1 MSQQLICKVKNNDAD
16 VDAFIESA
24 QKYWEEHWG
33 PLTPKEN
40 VMQYRKCVE
49 DRFKNNRFR
58 AKGGKEKL
66 SPGPTGESTS
76 LPTFFSLTQQPD
88 PTLYELFC
96 SERSE
101 DINKAV
107 NEQRE
112 KNCTGHQQHLGM
124 LRKELSS
131 EYKSTKTLWVAK
143 AWNGSKRC
151 YQMCLL
157 NLVFTAQ
164 MEDFLESILGRGRG
178 KIGNGS
184 FVLLYS
190 YRAADNALKMGC
202 INATANK
209 APKLPA
215 LYPLEYN
222 QIKNIWGNYC
232 NRIIPLNQDITLTRS
247 QKLFTC
253 SEDGC
258 PHFPI
263 GQLDLARTP
272 PVEVE
277 GMLRN
282 YLQAQYDYA
291 WYKARGVGI
300 GPTDWEHVEYSDML
314 PEGLELRV
322 PIDGDYGYV
331 FQLYSYF
338 SSQLKQPIQVFKI
351 KDANTNM
358 SISSGV
364 VYQNKHVCLTVT
376 EYTLFSHSLALRSSD
391 GLRRFSV
398 LTLYSTLRIT
408 SGCPEE
414 PGSPASEAIQPE
426 PESSSEAPEVPGCD
440 DSVIP
445 YEAAGSKFF
454 PLADLDIGGDM
465 TPDVVNVTQ
474 VPASPSA
481 VQGLIEGPR
490 DDQVTPSRRQVSPN
504 GQLHLQDGVDKSQI
518 ELDHTPGKRA
528 QETSHKSVFVPNK
541 QRKSSQPT
549 RKADSGPARSSLA
562 TPTRQ
567 RRSARVASQN
577 VVEVSAESSDPRSRV
592 IRSGRSGK
600 GTWEEVSVCSDE
612 GEN

>member
-1 MSQQLICKVKNNDAD
+1 MGRKSALPEDQLAWLDSMSQQLICKVKNNDAD
-16 VDAFIESA
+16 IDTFIESA
-24 QKYWEEHWG
+24 ENYWEEHWG

-58 AKGGKEKL
+58 AKGGKEKS
-66 SPGPTGESTS
+66 SPGPTGESTR

-88 PTLYELFC
+88 PTPYELFH

-101 DINKAV
+101 DINRVV

-112 KNCTGHQQHLGM
+112 KNCVGHQQHLAM

-131 EYKSTKTLWVAK
+131 EYKSTKALWVAK
-143 AWNGSKRC
+143 AREREQAMLSDVPSESRC
-151 YQMCLL
+151 QE
-157 NLVFTAQ
+157 VFTAQ

-184 FVLLYS
+184 FALLYS

-232 NRIIPLNQDITLTRS
+232 NRTIPLNQDVTLTSS

-272 PVEVE
+272 PVELE

-291 WYKARGVGI
+291 WYKAGGVGI
-300 GPTDWEHVEYSDML
+300 GPTDWEHVEYSDTL

-331 FQLYSYF
+331 FQLYGYF
-338 SSQLKQPIQVFKI
+338 NSQLKQPIQVFKI
-351 KDANTNM
+351 KDAN
-358 SISSGV
+358 IDI
-364 VYQNKHVCLTVT
+364 
-376 EYTLFSHSLALRSSD
+376 LFS
-391 GLRRFSV
+391 
-398 LTLYSTLRIT
+398 

-414 PGSPASEAIQPE
+414 PGSPASEAIQPD
-426 PESSSEAPEVPGCD
+426 PESSSEAPNAPDAPVRDE
-440 DSVIP
+440 VIP
-445 YEAAGSKFF
+445 YEAASAEFF
-454 PLADLDIGGDM
+454 PLADMDIGGDM
-465 TPDVVNVTQ
+465 TPDVTNVTQ
-474 VPASPSA
+474 VPASRCQTPALPASA

-504 GQLHLQDGVDKSQI
+504 GRLHLQDGIDKSQI
-518 ELDHTPGKRA
+518 ELDYTPGKRA
-528 QETSHKSVFVPNK
+528 QETSHESVFVPNK
-541 QRKSSQPT
+541 RHKSSQPT
-549 RKADSGPARSSLA
+549 RKVDSGPARSSLA
-562 TPTRQ
+562 TPTR
-567 RRSARVASQN
+567 
-577 VVEVSAESSDPRSRV
+577 
-592 IRSGRSGK
+592 
-600 GTWEEVSVCSDE
+600 
-612 GEN
+612 